1 MSDIEWTDE
10 TWNPVTGCT
19 QISPGCENCYALRMS
34 HRLKA
39 MGVANYRNAFELTTH
54 DHVLEKPLSWKKPR
68 KVFVNSM
75 SDLFH
80 RDVPVEFIKRVLDVC
95 RRAHWH
101 QFQILTKRS
110 QRLARDAKLLDW
122 PNNVWMGTSVE
133 SQEYAYRVDHLRE
146 VPAAVR
152 FISFEP
158 LIGPVDRVDLTGIDW
173 AIVGGESGPGS
184 RPSHPDWFR
193 KIRRLCEKQGTA
205 FFFKQY
211 GDFAPAQEEIEEKR
225 AIRIDR
231 QGVIRESTDK
241 RTRKTDAV
249 VVRIGK
255 GNAGRMLDGRTW
267 DAYPENVTLQT
278 TQSAGGE

>member
-1 MSDIEWTDE
+1 MSEIEWTDE

-34 HRLKA
+34 RRLQA
-39 MGVANYRNAFELTTH
+39 MGVDNYRNGFELTTH

-80 RDVPVEFIKRVLDVC
+80 RDVPVEFIERVLGVC
-95 RRAHWH
+95 RQAHWH
-101 QFQILTKRS
+101 QFQILTKRT
-110 QRLARDAKLLDW
+110 QRLAREADRFDW
-122 PNNVWMGTSVE
+122 PDNVWMGTSVE
-133 SQEYAYRVDHLRE
+133 SQDYTFRVDHLRQ

-158 LIGPVDRVDLTGIDW
+158 LIGPVNRVDLSGIDW

-193 KIRRLCEKQGTA
+193 KLRKLCEKQGTA

-211 GDFAPAQEEIEEKR
+211 GDYAPAPEGTEEKK
-225 AIRIDR
+225 IVKIGR
-231 QGVIRESTDK
+231 QGDVRDRDDK
-241 RTRKTDAV
+241 KPRKTDAA
-249 VVRIGK
+249 VVRMGK
-255 GNAGRMLDGRTW
+255 GNAGRTLDGQTW
-267 DAYPENVTLQT
+267 DAYPEGV
-278 TQSAGGE
+278 S

>member
-1 MSDIEWTDE
+1 MSEIEWTDE

-19 QISPGCENCYALRMS
+19 QISPGCENCYALRMTR
-34 HRLKA
+34 RLQA
-39 MGVANYRNAFELTTH
+39 MGQANYRNGFALTTH
-54 DHVLEKPLSWKKPR
+54 DHVLEKPLHWKRPR
-68 KVFVNSM
+68 KIFVNSM

-80 RDVPVEFIKRVLDVC
+80 KDVPVDFIKKVFDVC
-95 RRAHWH
+95 RQAHWH

-133 SQEYAYRVDHLRE
+133 SQAYAYRIDHLRQ

-158 LIGPVDRVDLTGIDW
+158 LIGPIECVDLQGIDW

-193 KIRRLCEKQGTA
+193 KLRIMCEKSGTA

-211 GDFAPAQEEIEEKR
+211 GDFAPAPANTEEKR
-225 AIRIDR
+225 LVRIGKKGEIRDP
-231 QGVIRESTDK
+231 EDL
-241 RTRKTDAV
+241 TRIKSDAT
-249 VVRIGK
+249 VVRMGK
-255 GNAGRMLDGRTW
+255 GNAGRMLDGQTW
-267 DAYPENVTLQT
+267 DAYARP
-278 TQSAGGE
+278 AC

>member
-1 MSDIEWTDE
+1 VSDIEWTDE

-34 HRLKA
+34 HRLRA
-39 MGVANYRNAFELTTH
+39 MGVDNYRNGFELTTH
-54 DHVLEKPLSWKKPR
+54 DHVLEKPLTWKKPR

-80 RDVPVEFIKRVLDVC
+80 HDVPIEFIEKVFDVC

-122 PNNVWMGTSVE
+122 PDNVWMGTSVE
-133 SQEYAYRVDHLRE
+133 SQNYVFRVDHLRQ

-158 LIGPVDRVDLTGIDW
+158 LIGPVDSVDLTGIAW

-193 KIRRLCEKQGTA
+193 KLRKLCEKQGTA

-211 GDFAPAQEEIEEKR
+211 GDYAPAPEGTLETKVVRIGR
-225 AIRIDR
+225 HGAIREPD
-231 QGVIRESTDK
+231 DK
-241 RTRKTDAV
+241 KPRKTDAV
-249 VVRIGK
+249 VVRMGK
-255 GNAGRMLDGRTW
+255 GNAGRTLDGQTW
-267 DAYPENVTLQT
+267 DAYPEGVTQ
-278 TQSAGGE
+278 

>member
-1 MSDIEWTDE
+1 MSEIEWTDE

-34 HRLKA
+34 RRLQA
-39 MGVANYRNAFELTTH
+39 MGQPNYRYGFELTTH
-54 DHVLEKPLSWKKPR
+54 DHVLEKPLSWKQPR

-80 RDVPVEFIKRVLDVC
+80 KDVPLEFIERVFDVC

-110 QRLARDAKLLDW
+110 QRLARDAERLNW
-122 PNNVWMGTSVE
+122 PENVWMGTSVE
-133 SQEYAYRVDHLRE
+133 SQDFTFRVDHLRQ
-146 VPAAVR
+146 VPARVR

-158 LIGPVDRVDLTGIDW
+158 LIGPIENVDLNGIDW

-184 RPSHPDWFR
+184 RPAHPDWFR
-193 KIRRLCEKQGTA
+193 KLRTLCERQGTA

-211 GDFAPAQEEIEEKR
+211 GDYAPATAGTPETKVLRIGRKGEIR
-225 AIRIDR
+225 SP
-231 QGVIRESTDK
+231 GDK
-241 RTRKTDAV
+241 KTRKTDAV
-249 VVRIGK
+249 VVRMGK
-255 GNAGRMLDGRTW
+255 GNSGRILDGQTW
-267 DAYPENVTLQT
+267 DAYPE
-278 TQSAGGE
+278 AIP

>member
-34 HRLKA
+34 HRLQA
-39 MGVANYRNAFELTTH
+39 MGVDNYRNAFELTTH

-80 RDVPVEFIKRVLDVC
+80 RDVPVEFIERVFDVC

-110 QRLARDAKLLDW
+110 QRLAREADRFDW
-122 PNNVWMGTSVE
+122 PDNVWIGTSVE
-133 SQEYAYRVDHLRE
+133 SQDYTFRVDHLRQ

-193 KIRRLCEKQGTA
+193 KLRKLCEKQDTA

-211 GDFAPAQEEIEEKR
+211 GDYAPAPEGTAEKK
-225 AIRIDR
+225 IVKIGR
-231 QGVIRESTDK
+231 QGDIRDRSDK
-241 RTRKTDAV
+241 KPRKTDAA
-249 VVRIGK
+249 VVRMGK
-255 GNAGRMLDGRTW
+255 GNAGRTLDGQTW
-267 DAYPENVTLQT
+267 DAYPEVVT
-278 TQSAGGE
+278 